1 MNKILLL
8 LFIFTGLNL
17 SFSQEPII
25 EGDIMLCP
33 NTNGTAT
40 VINQS
45 YDSYQWYSK
54 YWFTTEE
61 FEPIP
66 GATDASF
73 TYDWFTYDQSL
84 LKVVVT
90 LGTDTL
96 ESNTIQIDSYAW
108 TPLIIIHDMNEFV
121 RIDPDSNHLILC
133 EGESFNNTIGSPYN
147 TNIQWY
153 KDYAP
158 IPGAN
163 ETSYLITEPGTY
175 YVEGAPDFCPNVI
188 SSNIATPFVVEID
201 TNCVLSINNPNSLQ
215 DAIQIYP
222 NPVSHSLQLNIGAA
236 VAINKYSIMD
246 ITGKTLVAKKTNFID
261 TATIDVSSLS
271 NGLYILVLE
280 SEIGNSIHKFI
291 KE

>member
-1 MNKILLL
+1 
-8 LFIFTGLNL
+8 
-17 SFSQEPII
+17 
-25 EGDIMLCP
+25 MLCP
-33 NTNGTAT
+33 HTSGTAS

-54 YWFTTEE
+54 YWFTSEE

-73 TYDWFTYDQSL
+73 TYDWYTYDQSL

-96 ESNTIQIDSYAW
+96 ESNVIQIDSYAW
-108 TPLIIIHDMNEFV
+108 TTLIIIHEMNEFV
-121 RIDPDSNHLILC
+121 RLDPDSNHLILC

-246 ITGKTLVAKKTNFID
+246 ITGKTLVAKRTNFTD
-261 TATIDVSSLS
+261 TAIIDVNSLS